1 MERPSP
7 ARRKSLIAL
16 FLSNVLTKRIL
27 NKRKKYHNHN
37 KKDIF
42 PNWENDA
49 HQKAAAGR
57 DGWDEYWFPHE
68 TF

>member
-1 MERPSP
+1 MERSSP

-16 FLSNVLTKRIL
+16 FLSNVFTKRIL
-27 NKRKKYHNHN
+27 NRRKKYHNYN

-42 PNWENDA
+42 PNWETDA
-49 HQKAAAGR
+49 HQRAAAGR
-57 DGWDEYWFPHE
+57 DGWDEDWFPHE